1 MIKMETNPQNASGDQ
16 PNPVSDNSEG
26 KDKVAYETYR
36 KVLGEKKK
44 RDAEVQELRDRLNA
58 IELDKKQAEGNK
70 DEVIASL
77 RSELEK
83 SKSQVS
89 ETKKNFAWNIMQ
101 SQIKSEAVNR
111 GCKNP
116 DGLIRLLSKDDLASI
131 EIDDQ
136 FNVNKDDLSRVLD
149 GVAERNADWDIFK
162 KESKKVHDV
171 NNSVNHFKTP
181 PKKLDDMSTEE
192 LEQELARLE
201 SQG

>member
-1 MIKMETNPQNASGDQ
+1 
-16 PNPVSDNSEG
+16 
-26 KDKVAYETYR
+26 
-36 KVLGEKKK
+36 
-44 RDAEVQELRDRLNA
+44 
-58 IELDKKQAEGNK
+58 
-70 DEVIASL
+70 
-77 RSELEK
+77 
-83 SKSQVS
+83 
-89 ETKKNFAWNIMQ
+89 MQ

-171 NNSVNHFKTP
+171 NNSVNDFKTP